1 MKFKDVELGK
11 TYKIIGYPYHTDR
24 SYRSRCMTMG
34 LIKGTEFKAIRVA
47 PLGDPIQLKVR
58 GYELTLRVAD
68 FSDLEVQEI
77 T

>member
-1 MKFKDVELGK
+1 
-11 TYKIIGYPYHTDR
+11 
-24 SYRSRCMTMG
+24 MG

-47 PLGDPIQLKVR
+47 SLGDPIQLKVR
-58 GYELTLRVAD
+58 GSELTLRVAD

>member
-1 MKFKDVELGK
+1 
-11 TYKIIGYPYHTDR
+11 
-24 SYRSRCMTMG
+24 MTMG
-34 LIKGTEFKAIRVA
+34 LIKGTVITVVRVA

-68 FSDLEVQEI
+68 FSDIIVHEI